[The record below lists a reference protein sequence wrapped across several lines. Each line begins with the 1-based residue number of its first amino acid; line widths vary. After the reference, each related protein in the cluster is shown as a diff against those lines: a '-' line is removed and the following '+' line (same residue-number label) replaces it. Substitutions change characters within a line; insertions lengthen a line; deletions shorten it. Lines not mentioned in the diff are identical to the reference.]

1 MEPTDDRPNLDGVE
15 FKSISQQDNS
25 HLVAPFEEGEVKAA
39 VWECGSM
46 KSSGPDGLNFK
57 FIKEF
62 WNVMKMNVMHFLG
75 EFYANEIFPRGSNA
89 LFIALIPKVHDP
101 QGLNEYISIS
111 LIGCIYKIVD
121 KILSSGLKKV
131 LPGIIDE

>member
-57 FIKEF
+57 FIKE
-62 WNVMKMNVMHFLG
+62 L
-75 EFYANEIFPRGSNA
+75 
-89 LFIALIPKVHDP
+89 
-101 QGLNEYISIS
+101 
-111 LIGCIYKIVD
+111 
-121 KILSSGLKKV
+121 
-131 LPGIIDE
+131 